1 MGGVLRVVQVVQRKV
16 GRDDQRLAA
25 AVTAVNHIEHL
36 FQPVFRPAF
45 HAEVVKDQQRITTKA
60 GNVLVAPLKAGGKV
74 IEDKSKVRHADG
86 DFFLH
91 EGVCDTACKVAF
103 AGAYAAPEQ
112 AADIVCP
119 HIFPMLHIPAGKPG
133 LRVSGALGRNLI
145 DIEFSTRQVADSDE
159 HRLLQTLRQTEL
171 QDANARESLYRRI
184 IDAIDMGE
192 SSYLIL
198 LAADTY
204 DVPHR
209 SRDDLEVPDASETVF
224 RYFVCAI
231 CPVKDPTLALQ
242 YSDRDKEFRGSS
254 TGHIAQPPALGFLF
268 PAFDDR
274 AANIYNALFYSKDT
288 AQLHQ
293 EVIDAVFCVQEAPMS
308 PQEQQNLFAAALT
321 ETLEKDCIWR
331 NPLQQNGKS
340 ALHWSLR
347 RPD

>member
-133 LRVSGALGRNLI
+133 LRVPAVVVLESPVPHGGVGKAPAFQFFHGVKVSAPLFGGFPFLAGGSLAVALCRVAVAPEDSGLI
-145 DIEFSTRQVADSDE
+145 
-159 HRLLQTLRQTEL
+159 
-171 QDANARESLYRRI
+171 RRKI
-184 IDAIDMGE
+184 GFFR
-192 SSYLIL
+192 
-198 LAADTY
+198 LAA
-204 DVPHR
+204 
-209 SRDDLEVPDASETVF
+209 LAS
-224 RYFVCAI
+224 
-231 CPVKDPTLALQ
+231 
-242 YSDRDKEFRGSS
+242 
-254 TGHIAQPPALGFLF
+254 
-268 PAFDDR
+268 
-274 AANIYNALFYSKDT
+274 
-288 AQLHQ
+288 
-293 EVIDAVFCVQEAPMS
+293 VQ
-308 PQEQQNLFAAALT
+308 
-321 ETLEKDCIWR
+321 
-331 NPLQQNGKS
+331 
-340 ALHWSLR
+340 
-347 RPD
+347 